1 MPRIVVRINPCGS
14 FSPGVTSF
22 AITPATKP
30 IRRLA
35 KLADAFQERA
45 PLDAEALDAISH
57 SPDGLDDPAVIAE
70 EYDRLTDSWLIA
82 RLKRDQPAIAAH
94 ERLIKA
100 ARLWKQYLRD
110 PRPLRDLGLIADFL
124 TARVILPRS
133 LTTSRP
139 SRDTGADS
147 GGKSSIDA
155 DRARYAKLVQE
166 LAVRE
171 SIQKKA
177 YSLYWDKVA
186 RSSADRNAQD
196 TPAARSADD
205 RSLAVATIRANRS
218 PSPPALDSGFF
229 RQLDDR
235 LTNNEKTKL
244 QELSGGELLAGKRL
258 DDLLGDVLD
267 VKDVI
272 VEANSI
278 CARIRVFESEQ
289 ATSLPPPT
297 VPTPGAGRPSVRAI
311 GWGDLIVARE
321 RLVGYQA
328 QEIAHIENVLP
339 GEDKIRK
346 HERTRTVE
354 QVTETTTVTENTRER
369 DLQTT
374 DRHELQNQVNEVIDE
389 KFSVKAGV
397 NLSGRMA

>member
-1 MPRIVVRINPCGS
+1 MLGGNIGVAQHNGGKSRYARDRHQHFQHGELARCRGKRPIDPVLEASGSTVV
-14 FSPGVTSF
+14 
-22 AITPATKP
+22 P
-30 IRRLA
+30 ILRANNIDLQWPSIEDLDRLPHRAAFTLAELSSLRLA

-57 SPDGLDDPAVIAE
+57 SHDGLDDPAVIAE

-110 PRPLRDLGLIADFL
+110 PRPLRDSGLIADFL
-124 TARVILPRS
+124 NARVILPRS

-139 SRDTGADS
+139 SCDTGADS

-155 DRARYAKLVQE
+155 DRTRYAKLVQE

-177 YSLYWDKVA
+177 YRLYWDKVA

-196 TPAARSADD
+196 TPAARPADD

-289 ATSLPPPT
+289 GDVAPASDGADAGSGATIR
-297 VPTPGAGRPSVRAI
+297 PGDRLGRPDRRARAT
-311 GWGDLIVARE
+311 GR
-321 RLVGYQA
+321 
-328 QEIAHIENVLP
+328 
-339 GEDKIRK
+339 
-346 HERTRTVE
+346 
-354 QVTETTTVTENTRER
+354 
-369 DLQTT
+369 
-374 DRHELQNQVNEVIDE
+374 
-389 KFSVKAGV
+389 
-397 NLSGRMA
+397 LSGTGNRSY

>member
-1 MPRIVVRINPCGS
+1 M
-14 FSPGVTSF
+14 
-22 AITPATKP
+22 
-30 IRRLA
+30 
-35 KLADAFQERA
+35 
-45 PLDAEALDAISH
+45 
-57 SPDGLDDPAVIAE
+57 
-70 EYDRLTDSWLIA
+70 
-82 RLKRDQPAIAAH
+82 
-94 ERLIKA
+94 
-100 ARLWKQYLRD
+100 
-110 PRPLRDLGLIADFL
+110 
-124 TARVILPRS
+124 
-133 LTTSRP
+133 
-139 SRDTGADS
+139 
-147 GGKSSIDA
+147 
-155 DRARYAKLVQE
+155 
-166 LAVRE
+166 
-171 SIQKKA
+171 
-177 YSLYWDKVA
+177 A

-196 TPAARSADD
+196 TPAARPADD

-339 GEDKIRK
+339 GEDKVRK

-354 QVTETTTVTENTRER
+354 QVTETTTVTEDTRER

-397 NLSGRMA
+397 NLSGRYGVTTVNTSNGAERPKELPDIAPLIETTSSPRRRRKLQQSIVLWVDDNPENNLYERRALEALGINIDLANDTQDALRKLAHKEYDLVISDRGRPSGKQAGYELLKLVRDSRNSVPFII